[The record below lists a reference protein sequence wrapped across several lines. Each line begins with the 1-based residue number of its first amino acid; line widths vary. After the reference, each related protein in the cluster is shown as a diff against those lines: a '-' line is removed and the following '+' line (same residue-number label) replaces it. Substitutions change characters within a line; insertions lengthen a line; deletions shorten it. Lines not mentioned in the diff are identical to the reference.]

1 MADADTTGIV
11 RIAVGNA
18 ERSRPGRERKKVSML
33 EMKPVQNKNL
43 ILELFEKE
51 NVPFQEGCGAF
62 GISERGDLAGY
73 CLFRLEQSMR
83 MLAVC
88 CDDPFLLDGLVR
100 ATLNHGSLSGAAEAD
115 FSALEGQM
123 RDRLN
128 KLGYF
133 QKEPLPIEWFFTSC
147 KPCKGVTE

>member
-1 MADADTTGIV
+1 MRGVWHFRAGRFG
-11 RIAVGNA
+11 RIL
-18 ERSRPGRERKKVSML
+18 PVSSGT
-33 EMKPVQNKNL
+33 VH
-43 ILELFEKE
+43 E
-51 NVPFQEGCGAF
+51 NVG
-62 GISERGDLAGY
+62 
-73 CLFRLEQSMR
+73 
-83 MLAVC
+83 
-88 CDDPFLLDGLVR
+88 DPFLLDGLVR

>member
-1 MADADTTGIV
+1 
-11 RIAVGNA
+11 
-18 ERSRPGRERKKVSML
+18 ML

-83 MLAVC
+83 ML
-88 CDDPFLLDGLVR
+88 
-100 ATLNHGSLSGAAEAD
+100 
-115 FSALEGQM
+115 EGQM

>member
-1 MADADTTGIV
+1 MLKIELEKSGNTLLCRATQRGEELGRAEAEIREDAV
-11 RIAVGNA
+11 WY
-18 ERSRPGRERKKVSML
+18 RSGWL
-33 EMKPVQNKNL
+33 ED
-43 ILELFEKE
+43 
-51 NVPFQEGCGAF
+51 
-62 GISERGDLAGY
+62 SEDYG
-73 CLFRLEQSMR
+73 
-83 MLAVC
+83 
-88 CDDPFLLDGLVR
+88 LLDGLVR

>member
-1 MADADTTGIV
+1 
-11 RIAVGNA
+11 
-18 ERSRPGRERKKVSML
+18 ML

-43 ILELFEKE
+43 ILELFGKE

>member
-1 MADADTTGIV
+1 
-11 RIAVGNA
+11 
-18 ERSRPGRERKKVSML
+18 ML

-51 NVPFQEGCGAF
+51 NVPFQEGCGAL

-100 ATLNHGSLSGAAEAD
+100 TTLNHGSLSGAAEAD

-123 RDRLN
+123 RDRLD

>member
-1 MADADTTGIV
+1 
-11 RIAVGNA
+11 
-18 ERSRPGRERKKVSML
+18 ML

-62 GISERGDLAGY
+62 GISERGDL
-73 CLFRLEQSMR
+73 
-83 MLAVC
+83 
-88 CDDPFLLDGLVR
+88 FLLDGLVR

-123 RDRLN
+123 RDRLD